1 MGVNEEQEESSL
13 VGRMLIELVSSGSL
27 AEQEARLHT
36 QLGPRG
42 CVPRRPLDR
51 EQGKRKK
58 TCPRLLAGLG
68 QIAEPTGTDGC
79 RVLCHQFSISSLP
92 RLEFCISRYNNS
104 CLLEVKH
111 MTPALLRWLAN
122 ADQGQ
127 NSRNMV
133 YPLNTGRPWYSVWLS
148 RRNRYVL

>member
-1 MGVNEEQEESSL
+1 MWFAGIDWCTGYLGRPFLERKKMGVNEEQEESSL

-42 CVPRRPLDR
+42 CVPRSPLDR

-68 QIAEPTGTDGC
+68 QIAEPTGTDGHRC
-79 RVLCHQFSISSLP
+79 LSHQRSLCLFPHMETSISKCNL
-92 RLEFCISRYNNS
+92 FY
-104 CLLEVKH
+104 
-111 MTPALLRWLAN
+111 
-122 ADQGQ
+122 
-127 NSRNMV
+127 
-133 YPLNTGRPWYSVWLS
+133 LS
-148 RRNRYVL
+148 SN

>member
-42 CVPRRPLDR
+42 CVPRSPLDR

-79 RVLCHQFSISSLP
+79 RVLCRQFYTSSLP
-92 RLEFCISRYNNS
+92 RLENCILRCNTFLREMNYFKVVTLLFSSADDRGRNIQTMVFQLTCGRLS
-104 CLLEVKH
+104 C
-111 MTPALLRWLAN
+111 
-122 ADQGQ
+122 
-127 NSRNMV
+127 
-133 YPLNTGRPWYSVWLS
+133 SVWWS
-148 RRNRYVL
+148 RRNRSAP

>member
-27 AEQEARLHT
+27 TEQEARLHT

-42 CVPRRPLDR
+42 CVPRSPLDR

-79 RVLCHQFSISSLP
+79 RMLCHQFYTSSL
-92 RLEFCISRYNNS
+92 RQLARSIKRYKICS
-104 CLLEVKH
+104 LKMKRRMQTLL
-111 MTPALLRWLAN
+111 PLLAHG
-122 ADQGQ
+122 DQG
-127 NSRNMV
+127 RNIRTTV
-133 YPLNTGRPWYSVWLS
+133 FLLTFGR
-148 RRNRYVL
+148 

>member
-1 MGVNEEQEESSL
+1 MGVNEEQAEISL

-36 QLGPRG
+36 QLGLRG
-42 CVPRRPLDR
+42 CVPRSPLDR

-79 RVLCHQFSISSLP
+79 RVLCRQFSTSSLLLLV
-92 RLEFCISRYNNS
+92 RSISRCNS
-104 CLLEVKH
+104 CSPTMKP
-111 MTPALLRWLAN
+111 MTPALLRL
-122 ADQGQ
+122 
-127 NSRNMV
+127 
-133 YPLNTGRPWYSVWLS
+133 
-148 RRNRYVL
+148 

>member
-1 MGVNEEQEESSL
+1 MLFWRRWRSSWTRVAMATLLSWLITSRSSCTGYLGRPFQERKKMGVNEEQEESSL

-42 CVPRRPLDR
+42 CVPRSPLDR

-68 QIAEPTGTDGC
+68 QI
-79 RVLCHQFSISSLP
+79 
-92 RLEFCISRYNNS
+92 
-104 CLLEVKH
+104 
-111 MTPALLRWLAN
+111 
-122 ADQGQ
+122 
-127 NSRNMV
+127 
-133 YPLNTGRPWYSVWLS
+133 
-148 RRNRYVL
+148 